1 MWHNELPVGSSSQ
14 FAQWCVFGL
23 AREHGITVLLDGQG
37 ADEAMGGYEQY
48 FAYYIA
54 SLKARGE
61 TARLAEELPRIEAR
75 YPAAT
80 ARGRARLT
88 ARLPY
93 SLRHLLAHATNSGSD
108 VRFGLQRG
116 FVAHVSGEMVRKNF
130 GSGVPL
136 RDVLYEDSFERFLTT
151 LLRYGDRNSMAHSRE
166 VRLPF
171 CDSQYGETPSREEL
185 QRALREALTGLAPE
199 AVLYPMGLFHADHV
213 LVHEATRAALS
224 TLRGAQS
231 WLYEDALYR
240 GLRGLM
246 QQRLTDFARD
256 GLVATPL
263 RLGGDDAYAALKRS
277 AVHAYRSQLQGF
289 GPTAYADAEQAER
302 YWRLEPAG
310 GGDVMAP

>member
-1 MWHNELPVGSSSQ
+1 MTTLIVISPHLDDG
-14 FAQWCVFGL
+14 VFGC
-23 AREHGITVLLDGQG
+23 
-37 ADEAMGGYEQY
+37 
-48 FAYYIA
+48 
-54 SLKARGE
+54 
-61 TARLAEELPRIEAR
+61 
-75 YPAAT
+75 
-80 ARGRARLT
+80 GR
-88 ARLPY
+88 
-93 SLRHLLAHATNSGSD
+93 LLAGRPGGVVLTVFAGTPPDGGCSTEWD
-108 VRFGLQRG
+108 QRCG
-116 FVAHVSGEMVRKNF
+116 FDCA
-130 GSGVPL
+130 
-136 RDVLYEDSFERFLTT
+136 RDAMAARRREDDAALT
-151 LLRYGDRNSMAHSRE
+151 LLQARP

-171 CDSQYGETPSREEL
+171 CDSQYGETPSREDL

-213 LVHEATRAALS
+213 LVHEAARAALS

-246 QQRLTDFARD
+246 QQRLADFARD